1 MCSVIILVKTFKL
14 CDVVQYIIYF
24 VKILLCNI
32 TLVVRY
38 NTSITTSVCE
48 LFLWCSCTSPHT
60 LVQILHLSLYDSC
73 YSVLQILPLE

>member
-1 MCSVIILVKTFKL
+1 ML

-24 VKILLCNI
+24 VKILLCNNI
-32 TLVVRY
+32 LLVVRY

>member
-1 MCSVIILVKTFKL
+1 ML
-14 CDVVQYIIYF
+14 CDAAQYNIIYF
-24 VKILLCNI
+24 VKILLCNNM
-32 TLVVRY
+32 LVVRY
-38 NTSITTSVCE
+38 NRSITTSVCE